1 MIVTIHSVR
10 VPAMS
15 TIGFLE
21 GTNEAG
27 EIVTLA
33 LDWRPARDIGR
44 ALDAEEVV
52 EIEPE
57 SWMIVNVTDPGEET
71 ANMGPRLCSCDACKT
86 GEGH

>member
-1 MIVTIHSVR
+1 MVTIHSVR

-21 GTNEAG
+21 GTDEAG
-27 EIVTLA
+27 NTVTLA
-33 LDWRPARDIGR
+33 MDWRPARDIGR
-44 ALDAEEVV
+44 DVAAGEVV

-57 SWMIVNVTDPGEET
+57 DWMVINVTDPHDEPVS
-71 ANMGPRLCSCDACKT
+71 MLCQCDACKT